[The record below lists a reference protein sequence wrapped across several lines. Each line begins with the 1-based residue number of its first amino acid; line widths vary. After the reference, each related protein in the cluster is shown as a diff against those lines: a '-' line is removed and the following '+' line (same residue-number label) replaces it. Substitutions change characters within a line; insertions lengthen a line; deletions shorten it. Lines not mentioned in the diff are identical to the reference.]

1 MGCRV
6 LPDKEICEL
15 SCEEER
21 INVLLKNKLQI
32 LKIVLEYWK
41 TCVYNV

>member
-21 INVLLKNKLQI
+21 INVLLKISYKFENS
-32 LKIVLEYWK
+32 
-41 TCVYNV
+41 T

>member
-21 INVLLKNKLQI
+21 INVLLKNKL
-32 LKIVLEYWK
+32 
-41 TCVYNV
+41 